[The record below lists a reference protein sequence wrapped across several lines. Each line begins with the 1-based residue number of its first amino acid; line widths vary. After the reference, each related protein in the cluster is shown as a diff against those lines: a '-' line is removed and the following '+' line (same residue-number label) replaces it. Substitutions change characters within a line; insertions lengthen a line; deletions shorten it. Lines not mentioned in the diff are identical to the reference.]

1 MRNISTNIS
10 ALGRRTH
17 FKLGELSSLFIVY
30 NIKFFDFVRCIVF
43 DFIFLLRDSA
53 HILELLDLTRKRG
66 ERVNSA
72 LYWPCSLA
80 CVPLQTKE
88 YLTAGSTPT
97 AIPFQSSHC
106 FARFSIVTEKPVFE
120 RAFAHPIMLFFI
132 KWNYCVYRENVTQAS
147 RSCVFRETRT
157 SYSKGVWWG

>member
-1 MRNISTNIS
+1 MFTLITGRHVGGGPPTWRLHTRLCNFVRNIWTNIS

-17 FKLGELSSLFIVY
+17 LKLGELSSLFIVY

-72 LYWPCSLA
+72 LY
-80 CVPLQTKE
+80 
-88 YLTAGSTPT
+88 
-97 AIPFQSSHC
+97 
-106 FARFSIVTEKPVFE
+106 
-120 RAFAHPIMLFFI
+120 
-132 KWNYCVYRENVTQAS
+132 
-147 RSCVFRETRT
+147 
-157 SYSKGVWWG
+157 